1 MLGGTAEIP
10 NATSRRGGTRAST
23 RAYAAVKSR
32 TLPQPVAD
40 FFFIVGVDHTALNV
54 FIDQAHTCGSP
65 IEGNPA
71 PKVDEKTLK
80 RLDKG
85 LDRSILQSVI
95 IEEHGNE
102 QSGNVV
108 TTETQQKPECSN
120 ENEGVTFEVSPIV
133 DNNVVISNEQNP
145 TPNQERIII
154 DKTSKDL
161 NAIAAVTGSPPSN
174 NSVPEQVIIDM
185 KEQGATMSL
194 NATGTVGFISGP
206 ENAMKVKP
214 SLNSKAEQPIT
225 TELQHTPKS
234 ESSSR
239 SSPLQRSTTLRRVSI
254 SKLRQSPSLER
265 KTFGHAR
272 RISDYDSVI
281 PDPEPI
287 TWSPTMHPLDRKMD
301 PALLDIYPRDEAQRT
316 ARGGLPEYVPMF
328 AFPDDIQIQLSD
340 GRPRSTWH
348 QFVLTNQD
356 GEKRYGT
363 CLTVWIE
370 VPKRVAD
377 AIEQLIEQWRLNNIS
392 ELDREFAS
400 SLSSRLVK
408 ERAKLLQLETALSL
422 IGDAGHA
429 DERREINDEIAMTQ
443 ERIKIL
449 YDLLRPIRFGARVD
463 SKSYMST
470 MWIPRVYG
478 LISRDMHS
486 GSFRLEWLKAVLH
499 GEIVAGRTD
508 SGWLGQRVPMEYAV
522 SQLLAEPVT
531 LADGFQVRVAIG
543 DIALYARYHGANEL
557 PGSRDNDLYSLFRCL
572 SIKSIIELFEAVL
585 AEARIILVS
594 SDLAMLTNA
603 AAAITSLTF
612 PLKWQS
618 VYIPVLPGRL
628 MSCLEIPVPYII
640 GIHRTGSELL
650 LPEDDYV
657 LCDLD
662 ADAIVSTSTPPFLP
676 TAVRNKLQSL
686 LSLSAPL
693 HSRPFNVDHGT
704 PRYVAEAFP
713 DDVHVLMDAD
723 LMRQIPTPHRLN
735 KLVAESSSAY
745 HSADLDSVQHPPVVN
760 VREFGTRSEGSRDY
774 QQTASG
780 FQGGESFAADTPRS
794 RRASTG
800 YVLRVGKTGIQSLT
814 SSLRTRRTSTVFP
827 GETITGG
834 GSTESARATSLAG
847 HNLSSRLRPM
857 STAAM
862 NGSAPSSIYG
872 DGPTISSPEQE
883 QSSEFRTIE
892 GHILRL
898 VISENLRCSVCLD
911 GPLTKSNVLV
921 CESCHA
927 QVHTTCLSTVVIPC
941 TPSSFHASRVRA
953 AFVRSIATLLYSYR
967 QFLDRVQDYTSM
979 VTTLYR
985 FRQQDFLTSLP
996 KEQMPYTRFL
1006 LSTQAG
1012 AEFVHE
1018 IESYNEEH
1026 SEIKLFDAIIG
1037 ARRKRGL
1044 RGKIRPGPGSR
1055 GGSDDAHA
1063 DLLSARAT
1071 WRTTDIP
1078 MRGSTE
1084 GYLAAVSGLV
1094 RTSPRGRWP
1103 ARLDSDVLRTCTESS
1118 SADNKT
1124 PYSTG

>member
-1 MLGGTAEIP
+1 MLGRTTQIP
-10 NATSRRGGTRAST
+10 NATSPTGNTRVSS

-32 TLPQPVAD
+32 TLPLPVAD
-40 FFFIVGVDHTALNV
+40 FFFIVGVDQTVLNV
-54 FIDQAHTCGSP
+54 FIDQAHPRGSP
-65 IEGNPA
+65 IEDN
-71 PKVDEKTLK
+71 PKVDEKTFK
-80 RLDKG
+80 RLDNG
-85 LDRSILQSVI
+85 LGHSMLQSVI

-102 QSGNVV
+102 KSGNIVI
-108 TTETQQKPECSN
+108 TETRQERERSN
-120 ENEGVTFEVSPIV
+120 DNETVTFEVSPTV
-133 DNNVVISNEQNP
+133 DNNVLITSEQNHIA
-145 TPNQERIII
+145 NQEPIII
-154 DKTSKDL
+154 EETSKDL
-161 NAIAAVTGSPPSN
+161 NTLAAVTGSPSSN
-174 NSVPEQVIIDM
+174 NPVPEIDA
-185 KEQGATMSL
+185 KEQGSTLSPD
-194 NATGTVGFISGP
+194 ATGIVGFISEP

-214 SLNSKAEQPIT
+214 SPNSNAEQHKASG
-225 TELQHTPKS
+225 LQHRPLLST
-234 ESSSR
+234 SSR
-239 SSPLQRSTTLRRVSI
+239 SSPLQRSSTLRRVSA
-254 SKLRQSPSLER
+254 SKLRQSPSLES

-287 TWSPTMHPLDRKMD
+287 TWSPTMHPLDRKID
-301 PALLDIYPRDEAQRT
+301 PALLDIYPRDETQRN

-340 GRPRSTWH
+340 ERPRSTWH

-356 GEKRYGT
+356 GKKRYGT

-370 VPKRVAD
+370 LPKAVAE
-377 AIEQLIEQWRLNNIS
+377 AIEKLSEQWRLNNIS

-400 SLSSRLVK
+400 SLSSRLVN
-408 ERAKLLQLETALSL
+408 ERTKLLQLMTALSL

-449 YDLLRPIRFGARVD
+449 VDLLRPIKSGARVD
-463 SKSYMST
+463 SKSYKST

-478 LISRDMHS
+478 LISRDMYS

-531 LADGFQVRVAIG
+531 LADGFQVRVDIG
-543 DIALYARYHGANEL
+543 DIQLFARHHAVSEL
-557 PGSRDNDLYSLFRCL
+557 PGSRDTDLYPLFRCL

-585 AEARIILVS
+585 SEARIILVS

-603 AAAITSLTF
+603 AAAVTSLMF

-628 MSCLEIPVPYII
+628 VSCLEMPVPYII

-662 ADAIVSTSTPPFLP
+662 ADAIVSTATPPFLP

-693 HSRPFNVDHGT
+693 HSLPFNVDHGT
-704 PRYVAEAFP
+704 PRYVSEAFP
-713 DDVHVLMDAD
+713 DDVHVLIDAD
-723 LMRQIPTPHRLN
+723 LMRQIPAPHRLN
-735 KLVAESSSAY
+735 KFVAESSTAY
-745 HSADLDSVQHPPVVN
+745 HSADADSVQHPPVVN
-760 VREFGTRSEGSRDY
+760 VRESGTIPEESRDH
-774 QQTASG
+774 QQTASE
-780 FQGGESFAADTPRS
+780 FQGSELFAAHPPRS
-794 RRASTG
+794 RRSSTG
-800 YVLRVGKTGIQSLT
+800 YVLKVGKTGIQSLT
-814 SSLRTRRTSTVFP
+814 SSLRTRRKSTVFP
-827 GETITGG
+827 GESISGG
-834 GSTESARATSLAG
+834 GSTDRDRATSLAG

-862 NGSAPSSIYG
+862 HGISPSSIYSE
-872 DGPTISSPEQE
+872 DPTISSP
-883 QSSEFRTIE
+883 QSSEFRTVE
-892 GHILRL
+892 GHVLRL

-911 GPLTKSNVLV
+911 GPLTKPKVLV
-921 CESCHA
+921 CESCHL
-927 QVHTTCLSTVVIPC
+927 QVHTTCLSTVVLPC
-941 TPSSFHASRVRA
+941 TQSSFHVSRVRA
-953 AFVRSIATLLYSYR
+953 AFIRSMATLLYSYR
-967 QFLDRVQDYTSM
+967 QFLDSLHDNTSM
-979 VTTLYR
+979 VPKLYR
-985 FRQQDFLTSLP
+985 FRQQEFLTSLP

-1012 AEFVHE
+1012 TEFIHD
-1018 IESYNEEH
+1018 IESYDEED
-1026 SEIKLFDAIIG
+1026 SEVMLFDAIIG

-1063 DLLSARAT
+1063 DLLSARAA
-1071 WRTTDIP
+1071 WRTADIP
-1078 MRGSTE
+1078 MCGNTE

-1103 ARLDSDVLRTCTESS
+1103 ARLDCDVLRTCTVSS
-1118 SADNKT
+1118 SADNKS
-1124 PYSTG
+1124 PYSTGYMNH